1 MKNIQNLNYDN
12 LSNSLNNTA
21 RTRCRITKLDS
32 RNFYST
38 NNSNISRDEWPVIL
52 GRKGDLLPA
61 YRIANEYLNK
71 GKHMLFFSRN
81 KSTCQNPAKYNPCV
95 TIVPAVIYTNA
106 GVQKEQIL
114 EENRGKAGISRWTNL
129 KNGNFYVGSAV
140 DLSKRLYLY
149 YNSYQLTKVN
159 MVINKALN
167 KHKHSNFTLEIL
179 EYCEKENVITR
190 EQYYLDLFAE
200 SPKYNILPIA
210 GSSLGYKH
218 SEETLIKMRE
228 RKHLEETKN

>member
-1 MKNIQNLNYDN
+1 
-12 LSNSLNNTA
+12 
-21 RTRCRITKLDS
+21 
-32 RNFYST
+32 
-38 NNSNISRDEWPVIL
+38 
-52 GRKGDLLPA
+52 
-61 YRIANEYLNK
+61 
-71 GKHMLFFSRN
+71 
-81 KSTCQNPAKYNPCV
+81 
-95 TIVPAVIYTNA
+95 
-106 GVQKEQIL
+106 
-114 EENRGKAGISRWTNL
+114 
-129 KNGNFYVGSAV
+129 
-140 DLSKRLYLY
+140 
-149 YNSYQLTKVN
+149 